1 MSSYSIVEGNYLRDI
16 LDQPQALED
25 TLAAPEAAPS
35 LTSTA
40 QHLRQG
46 EFKRIVLTGMGS
58 SFHGLHPL
66 NLQLIRQGFTSFM
79 VETSE
84 LVHYMPS
91 LFDSETLV
99 VAVSQSGQSAE
110 TMRLLAICC
119 GKSFLLGI
127 TKIQEGGLAHRAD
140 LTVLT
145 RAGRE
150 FTVSCKTYV
159 ATLLSLAWVGDV
171 LCGMNPESSLQ
182 ELQPAVPAV
191 RR

>member
-1 MSSYSIVEGNYLRDI
+1 
-16 LDQPQALED
+16 
-25 TLAAPEAAPS
+25 
-35 LTSTA
+35 
-40 QHLRQG
+40 
-46 EFKRIVLTGMGS
+46 
-58 SFHGLHPL
+58 
-66 NLQLIRQGFTSFM
+66 M